1 MNDLSE
7 DILQLEDI
15 INSRDKEREATN
27 AFLAEMRNGNTVRK
41 TKSDVGKFK
50 TWLNQQNEE
59 REVESIPSPELD
71 LFLARFFMTAK
82 KGDGGEYEPDTLKSM
97 QGSINRFL
105 AEKGSLV
112 NLIEVKEFKHSRDV
126 LTSKKKYL
134 RQQGKGNRP
143 NQADPFT
150 REEIDMLYQKGLLG
164 NAQSLLNTVFLN
176 NSMYFGMRS
185 RTEHEH
191 LRWGD
196 VELKTTSSGNQRC
209 PIQMYLLY
217 AQKRPVNMKEDEAKF
232 YVGINNK
239 ASSGE
244 WFKNMAMG
252 KNTIGKIVKT
262 MAEEGGI
269 EGRKVNHS
277 ARKTGITTLIHNG
290 VQDTLVQQHSGHKSL
305 ASINN
310 YSKASIN
317 QQREMSSVLTNFNKT
332 VSVDS
337 TITCFE
343 DNFIPNDNE
352 DQLLFRASQEIVET
366 ALNDIAN
373 YEIVQINSNTNTT
386 TITPEV
392 PIETIS
398 STTADVN
405 TFPNIDI
412 AQGYRQQCS
421 LPSILNNANIK
432 GDVIINYMHPNEGQK
447 ENKKPNIC
455 KRKWV
460 IYDTDSE

>member
-1 MNDLSE
+1 MSRSPHSIEMGERVMNDLSE

-27 AFLAEMRNGNTVRK
+27 AFLAEMLNGNPVRK

-112 NLIEVKEFKHSRDV
+112 NLIEDKDFKHSRDV
-126 LTSKKKYL
+126 LTSKRKYL

-150 REEIDMLYQKGLLG
+150 KEKLDMLYQKGLLG
-164 NAQSLLNTVFLN
+164 GGN
-176 NSMYFGMRS
+176 MYFGMRS

-196 VELKTTSSGNQRC
+196 VELKTTSSGERYLEYSERATKTRTGVNSDSRAFPPKMFEDKGNQRC

-317 QQREMSSVLTNFNKT
+317 QQREMSMDLQKERRKKYERRWMSISRSVNKDVASKNANYTTSSDDDEAQGQDFSQNKSVGTCGLGQEFIESSSFPNFNINPDL
-332 VSVDS
+332 SDDS
-337 TITCFE
+337 DTRVPM
-343 DNFIPNDNE
+343 NQNE
-352 DQLLFRASQEIVET
+352 D
-366 ALNDIAN
+366 
-373 YEIVQINSNTNTT
+373 
-386 TITPEV
+386 
-392 PIETIS
+392 
-398 STTADVN
+398 
-405 TFPNIDI
+405 
-412 AQGYRQQCS
+412 
-421 LPSILNNANIK
+421 
-432 GDVIINYMHPNEGQK
+432 IINE
-447 ENKKPNIC
+447 E
-455 KRKWV
+455 
-460 IYDTDSE
+460 

>member
-1 MNDLSE
+1 MSNAHQH
-7 DILQLEDI
+7 IL
-15 INSRDKEREATN
+15 K
-27 AFLAEMRNGNTVRK
+27 
-41 TKSDVGKFK
+41 
-50 TWLNQQNEE
+50 
-59 REVESIPSPELD
+59 
-71 LFLARFFMTAK
+71 
-82 KGDGGEYEPDTLKSM
+82 TLK
-97 QGSINRFL
+97 
-105 AEKGSLV
+105 
-112 NLIEVKEFKHSRDV
+112 
-126 LTSKKKYL
+126 TYL
-134 RQQGKGNRP
+134 Q
-143 NQADPFT
+143 
-150 REEIDMLYQKGLLG
+150 YCVQKGGYATIMYIYIHPLLLICNFIFIKYIIYFSG

-196 VELKTTSSGNQRC
+196 VELKTTSSGERYLEYSERATKTRTGVNSDSRAFPPKMFEDKGNQRC

-217 AQKRPVNMKEDEAKF
+217 AQKRPVNMKGDEAKF

-244 WFKNMAMG
+244 WFKHMAMG

-262 MAEEGGI
+262 MAGEGGI
-269 EGRKVNHS
+269 EGRKVNRS

-305 ASINN
+305 ASIND

-317 QQREMSSVLTNFNKT
+317 QQREMSSILTNFNKT

-337 TITCFE
+337 TITSFE

-386 TITPEV
+386 TITAEV
-392 PIETIS
+392 PIEIIS

>member
-1 MNDLSE
+1 MFNA
-7 DILQLEDI
+7 QQHI
-15 INSRDKEREATN
+15 INTYSKISKHTYN
-27 AFLAEMRNGNTVRK
+27 IVYKKVVMPQKCIFIYTPCFLYAF
-41 TKSDVGKFK
+41 
-50 TWLNQQNEE
+50 
-59 REVESIPSPELD
+59 
-71 LFLARFFMTAK
+71 FF
-82 KGDGGEYEPDTLKSM
+82 
-97 QGSINRFL
+97 I
-105 AEKGSLV
+105 
-112 NLIEVKEFKHSRDV
+112 
-126 LTSKKKYL
+126 KYIIY
-134 RQQGKGNRP
+134 
-143 NQADPFT
+143 FS
-150 REEIDMLYQKGLLG
+150 G

-196 VELKTTSSGNQRC
+196 VELKTTSSGERYLEYSERATKTRTGVNSDSRAFPPKMFEDKGNQRC

-217 AQKRPVNMKEDEAKF
+217 AQNRPVNMKEDEAKF
-232 YVGINNK
+232 YVGISNK

-352 DQLLFRASQEIVET
+352 HQLLFRASQEIVET
-366 ALNDIAN
+366 AFNDIAN
-373 YEIVQINSNTNTT
+373 YEIVQINSNTNTI

-392 PIETIS
+392 PIESIS

-405 TFPNIDI
+405 TFPNTDI
-412 AQGYRQQCS
+412 AQGYRRQCS

-447 ENKKPNIC
+447 ENKKPNTC